1 MSEVSENQTSEE
13 ATAPG
18 AELGHTFVSYATYN
32 FENPALELARC
43 QWANYADQHYIKGCK
58 WSPDGTCLL
67 TVVRG
72 AGMHVMELPTD
83 LYQGET
89 IMSSRP
95 IVALSP
101 AVSVPESG
109 LIYDYCWYPGMNSGN
124 PATCW
129 SVAIYHVQLWT
140 FFKCVL

>member
-1 MSEVSENQTSEE
+1 MSEVCENQAPEVTDE
-13 ATAPG
+13 TAARGPESG
-18 AELGHTFVSYATYN
+18 QTFVSYATYN
-32 FENPALELARC
+32 FDNSALELARC
-43 QWANYADQHYIKGCK
+43 QWANYADQHYLKGCK

-72 AGMHVMELPTD
+72 AGMHVMELPAD

-89 IMSSRP
+89 IMNSRP

-109 LIYDYCWYPGMNSGN
+109 LMYDFCWYPGMNSGN

-129 SVAIYHVQLWT
+129 CVAIN
-140 FFKCVL
+140 FFLT